1 MICIFYRDLTIY
13 FLKLIFLLTIFPN
26 FAIAQN
32 NSSTLSANQLVE
44 KALANNGE
52 LIAFRLDIERA
63 KARLK
68 QAGLRPNPSIDFEHS
83 TGKLTNTQNESNT
96 SVGFSLPIELGGKRQ
111 RRIDLAQAEINF
123 TEMVVAD
130 KERRLS
136 NEVRAI
142 YTEVLAAMRELEIT
156 NNLSN
161 LDAQTTQIV
170 EVRVK
175 EGDAAPLEM
184 NLLKVEVERLKSR
197 RILLEG
203 RLQAATLCLK
213 NIIGL
218 PIDEQIVFDQELTKT
233 VTSTIPNLSD
243 LIQVALQTRPD
254 LKAIRLEEEV
264 AKAGLRLAK
273 TQVIPD
279 LTLSTRYSRENSS
292 FDNTPVGAIFDKDN
306 LFTFGASINLPI
318 FNRNQGLQ
326 AETSISITQ
335 AQRRREFLEQVVK
348 TEVTTAYTRLITAQN
363 ASNNFEQGVI
373 NNSTNNLRIFREIYN
388 LGEFKITDLI
398 TEQRRL
404 VDSQREYTE
413 VLTEKYRA
421 WSDLQSAMGLT
432 TITGGN

>member
-13 FLKLIFLLTIFPN
+13 FLKLVFLLTIFPN
-26 FAIAQN
+26 FVIAQN
-32 NSSTLSANQLVE
+32 NSSTPSVNQLVE

-68 QAGLRPNPSIDFEHS
+68 QAGLRPNPSIDFEHT
-83 TGKLTNTQNESNT
+83 TGKLTNAQNESNT

-111 RRIDLAQAEINF
+111 RRVDLAQAEINF

-130 KERRLS
+130 KERRLA

-156 NNLSN
+156 NNLNN

-197 RILLEG
+197 RILIEG
-203 RLQAATLCLK
+203 RLQAATLRLK

-218 PIDEQIVFDQELTKT
+218 PIDEQIVFEQELTKT
-233 VTSTIPNLSD
+233 VVSTIPNLSD

-254 LKAIRLEEEV
+254 LKAIRLEEEI

-306 LFTFGASINLPI
+306 LFTFGVSINLPI
-318 FNRNQGLQ
+318 FNRNQGIQ

-335 AQRRREFLEQVVK
+335 AQRRREFLEQLVK
-348 TEVTTAYTRLITAQN
+348 TEVTTTYTRFITAQN
-363 ASNNFEQGVI
+363 ASTNFEQGVI
-373 NNSTNNLRIFREIYN
+373 NSSTNNLRIFREIYN

-413 VLTEKYRA
+413 VLAEKYRA
-421 WSDLQSAMGLT
+421 WSDLQSAIGLT

>member
-13 FLKLIFLLTIFPN
+13 FLKLIFLLTIFPT

-32 NSSTLSANQLVE
+32 NSSTLSVNQLVE

-68 QAGLRPNPSIDFEHS
+68 QAGLRPNPSIDLQHT
-83 TGKLTNTQNESNT
+83 TGKLTNTKGESIT
-96 SVGFSLPIELGGKRQ
+96 SIGVSLPIELGGKRQ

-123 TEMVVAD
+123 TEMVIAD
-130 KERRLS
+130 KERRLA
-136 NEVRAI
+136 NEVRAV
-142 YTEVLAAMRELEIT
+142 YSEVLAAMRELEIT
-156 NNLSN
+156 QNLTD
-161 LDAQTTQIV
+161 LDIKTSQIV

-184 NLLKVEVERLKSR
+184 NLLKVELERLKSR
-197 RILLEG
+197 RILVEG
-203 RLQAATLCLK
+203 RLQTATLRLK
-213 NIIGL
+213 STVGL
-218 PIDEQIVFDQELTKT
+218 SIDEPIVFEQELIKP
-233 VTSTIPNLSD
+233 VANRIPNLAD
-243 LIQVALQTRPD
+243 LVQLALQTRPD

-279 LTLSTRYSRENSS
+279 LTLSTTYSHQNSS
-292 FDNTPVGAIFDKDN
+292 FDDTPVGAIFDKDK

-318 FNRNQGLQ
+318 FNRNQGVQ
-326 AETSISITQ
+326 TETSISITQ
-335 AQRRREFLEQVVK
+335 AQRRREFLEQLVK
-348 TEVTTAYTRLITAQN
+348 TEVTTTYIRFITAQN
-363 ASNNFEQGVI
+363 ASTNFEQGVI
-373 NNSTNNLRIFREIYN
+373 NSSTNNLRIFREIYN

-413 VLTEKYRA
+413 ILAEKYRA
-421 WSDLQSAMGLT
+421 WSDLQSAIGLT